1 MKLQKDLREF
11 IELLSSSEV
20 DFIIIGGHAVAFHGH
35 PRFTGDIDFLVR
47 STPENAERI
56 IVALKAFGF
65 GEIGLSSED
74 FTRHGSVVQLGRP
87 PNRIDLLTSIS
98 GVDFEEAWEGRVA
111 GELDGLAVFFL
122 GFDAL
127 LKNKQASG
135 RDKDLADVKKLQ
147 AISMKTKRTEEG

>member
-1 MKLQKDLREF
+1 VKLQRDLKEF
-11 IELLSSSEV
+11 IELLISSGV

-56 IVALKAFGF
+56 IATLKVFGF
-65 GEIGLSSED
+65 GEVGLSFQD
-74 FTRHGSVVQLGRP
+74 FTRPGSVVQLGRP

-98 GVDFEEAWEGRVA
+98 GVDFEEAWEGKVA
-111 GELDGLAVFFL
+111 GEIDGLAVFFL
-122 GFDAL
+122 GLDAL

-147 AISMKTKRTEEG
+147 AVAMKAKRTELG